1 MVNVKESIL
10 NSYAVELEVTDAWQF
25 PANYKVFKENANVEV
40 KPTDFICVCTDEEYK
55 TFIEKIDSIE
65 IDKWEG
71 QYLSNIQVD
80 EKDALIWKL
89 IIYYGDGKKIIKRG
103 INNMPDN
110 FGDLEEYLISITEE
124 AAE

>member
-55 TFIEKIDSIE
+55 TFIEKIDFGKIA
-65 IDKWEG
+65 KA
-71 QYLSNIQVD
+71 LSLTFYNRI
-80 EKDALIWKL
+80 
-89 IIYYGDGKKIIKRG
+89 
-103 INNMPDN
+103 
-110 FGDLEEYLISITEE
+110 
-124 AAE
+124 

>member
-1 MVNVKESIL
+1 MVNVKECIL

-25 PANYKVFKENANVEV
+25 PANYKVYKENANIEV
-40 KPTDFICVCTDEEYK
+40 KETDFICIYSEEEYK
-55 TFIEKIDSIE
+55 EFIEKISEIE

-71 QYLSNIQVD
+71 QYVSQDKVD
-80 EKDALIWKL
+80 EKDALTWKL
-89 IIYYGDGKKIIKRG
+89 IIYHGEGKKIIKRG

-124 AAE
+124 V

>member
-1 MVNVKESIL
+1 MINVKDAIN
-10 NSYAVELEVTDAWQF
+10 NSYALELEVTDAWQF

-80 EKDALIWKL
+80 EKDALVWKL

>member
-1 MVNVKESIL
+1 MVNVKECIL

-25 PANYKVFKENANVEV
+25 PANYTVFKEKSELDV
-40 KPTDFICVCTDEEYK
+40 KPTDFICICSEEEYK
-55 TFIEKIDSIE
+55 EFILKIDSIQ

-71 QYLSNIQVD
+71 QYLSEVNVD
-80 EKDALIWKL
+80 EKEALSWKL
-89 IIYYGDGKKIIKRG
+89 IIYYGEGKKIIKRG

-124 AAE
+124 VGE

>member
-1 MVNVKESIL
+1 MVNVKECIL

-25 PANYKVFKENANVEV
+25 PANYKVFKENSVLDV
-40 KPTDFICVCTDEEYK
+40 KSTDFICICSEEEYK
-55 TFIEKIDSIE
+55 EFISKIDSIQ

-71 QYLSNIQVD
+71 QYLSEVNVD
-80 EKDALIWKL
+80 EKDSLSWKL
-89 IIYYGDGKKIIKRG
+89 MIYYGEGKKIIKRG

-124 AAE
+124 LGE